1 MKLYKDKA
9 TEVAAKKRIID
20 NQEKYAQENYV
31 GVEEMGD
38 ELQELILIFI

>member
-20 NQEKYAQENYV
+20 NQEKYAQETMLV
-31 GVEEMGD
+31 
-38 ELQELILIFI
+38 